1 MLRNAEKFLVSG
13 QKKTDCSTIDE
24 YRWEQYYSQ
33 KKLDFNTLVCC
44 STTIHEH
51 VSNVS
56 SRVKSRSTHV
66 WVSGNGW
73 WHRTIDTTSTMQAW
87 GPAPSMQMPN
97 RMCKFQKFAFAYKM
111 TLAAWSSVA
120 VVKVLN
126 AETPIMT
133 FQNKNIVVELYN
145 IASIQSREHLVLCK
159 YVHIS
164 AIICA

>member
-1 MLRNAEKFLVSG
+1 M
-13 QKKTDCSTIDE
+13 
-24 YRWEQYYSQ
+24 
-33 KKLDFNTLVCC
+33 
-44 STTIHEH
+44 
-51 VSNVS
+51 
-56 SRVKSRSTHV
+56 
-66 WVSGNGW
+66 
-73 WHRTIDTTSTMQAW
+73 
-87 GPAPSMQMPN
+87 
-97 RMCKFQKFAFAYKM
+97 
-111 TLAAWSSVA
+111 A